1 MPDLRIL
8 VIAEE
13 ALARAGLAALLTA
26 ESGLRVVGQL
36 GAVSISDLELYDP
49 DLIVFDLG
57 WDVEHSVEILRELAE
72 TELPLLALVPD
83 DEHASIVWASGVR
96 GLLLRETDGA
106 TLLAA
111 LRGMEAG
118 LVVLDSSLATVSPPV
133 SDSELEQPSEAL
145 TPREKE
151 VLQHL
156 AEGLSNRAIALKLEI
171 SDHTVKF
178 HVNAIM
184 GKLGA
189 QSRTDAVVRA
199 TRLGLIVL

>member
-1 MPDLRIL
+1 MPDLRVL

-13 ALARAGLAALLTA
+13 ALARAGLAALLAA

-36 GAVSISDLELYDP
+36 GAVSIADLELYDP

-57 WDVEHSVEILRELAE
+57 WDVEHSIEILRELAE

-83 DEHASIVWASGVR
+83 DEYAAIVWASGVR

-106 TLLAA
+106 TLVAA

-118 LVVLDSSLATVSPPV
+118 LAVLDSSLATVSSPV
-133 SDSELEQPSEAL
+133 SGSELEQPREPL

-156 AEGLSNRAIALKLEI
+156 AEGLSNRAIALELDI

-178 HVNAIM
+178 HVNALM

-189 QSRTDAVVRA
+189 QSRTEAVVRA